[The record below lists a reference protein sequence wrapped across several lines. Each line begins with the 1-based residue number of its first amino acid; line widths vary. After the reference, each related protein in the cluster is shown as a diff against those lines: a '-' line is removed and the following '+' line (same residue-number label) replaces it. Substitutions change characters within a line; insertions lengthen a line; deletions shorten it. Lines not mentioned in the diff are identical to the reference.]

1 MEWNKRLIHCL
12 TVVVIGLVLSN
23 GAPRGAYAADQSPRE
38 ILALPDLIK
47 EALARNPEIQAARQ
61 QWEAASKR
69 VTQARSLDDP
79 TLQVQWWN
87 FPEGFNLGQAEN
99 TIIGLSQ
106 KFPFPGKL
114 ALKGEVASRSADMTE
129 QALRAKER
137 DLIARL
143 KQAYY
148 DLYLAHKAIQ
158 IHHEQIDLLKQ
169 FFEIANAKF
178 RTGKGSQVDVL
189 KAQVELST
197 LYQQLPVLEQRRDT
211 AGAKLNTLLDRDPRF
226 PLEVPQGPRD
236 GRFDKDLEDLYQ
248 IAVNA
253 RPELK
258 AGGLAVQRN
267 ERSRALALREYLPD
281 LNVAFQRFQNF
292 QARDGFGAVV
302 SINMPFAFWTKPKYD
317 AAVQEASAAVAAA
330 RADLHTAEN
339 LTRFQIRDLLAKV
352 RANWEVAVLYRTT
365 VLPQAEQGVEAARAG
380 YRAGKTGFLD
390 LIETERALRGFQ
402 LEYYRALVEREQR
415 LAELEQAV
423 GTDLGTSS

>member
-1 MEWNKRLIHCL
+1 MDWNPRLCCL
-12 TVVVIGLVLSN
+12 TVVVGLALSS
-23 GAPRGAYAADQSPRE
+23 GAPNVAHSADPPPRGT
-38 ILALPDLIK
+38 LALPELIQ
-47 EALARNPEIQAARQ
+47 EALAKNPEIQAARK
-61 QWEAASKR
+61 QWEASASR
-69 VTQARSLDDP
+69 IAQARSLDDP

-129 QALRAKER
+129 QALHAKER

-148 DLYLAHKAIQ
+148 DLFLAHKAIQ

-189 KAQVELST
+189 KAQVELSS
-197 LYQQLPVLEQRRDT
+197 LHQHLPALEQRRDT
-211 AGAKLNTLLDRDPRF
+211 AQAKLNTLLDRDPRF
-226 PLEVPQGPRD
+226 PLEPPQVPRD
-236 GRFDKDLEDLYQ
+236 QRFDKDLEELYQ

-258 AGGLAVQRN
+258 AGELFVQRN
-267 ERSRALALREYLPD
+267 ERARALAQREFYPD
-281 LNVAFQRFQNF
+281 VNVAFQRFQNF
-292 QARDGFGAVV
+292 QAPDGFGAVV

-330 RADLHTAEN
+330 RADLRTAEN

-380 YRAGKTGFLD
+380 YRTGKTGFLD

-415 LAELEQAV
+415 LADLEQVV
-423 GTDLGTSS
+423 GADLRESL

>member
-1 MEWNKRLIHCL
+1 MRWNPVHQCL
-12 TVVVIGLVLSN
+12 TMAVVGVLCVGGLS
-23 GAPRGAYAADQSPRE
+23 GRAAADERIQPATLGLSG
-38 ILALPDLIK
+38 LIQ
-47 EALARNPEIQAARQ
+47 EVLARNPERQAARQ

-69 VTQARSLDDP
+69 VPQARSLEDP
-79 TLQVQWWN
+79 TLSVQWWN
-87 FPEGFNLGQAEN
+87 APESFNLGRAEN

-114 ALKGEVASRSADMTE
+114 TLKEEVANRSAHITE

-137 DLIARL
+137 DLIARV

-148 DLYLAHKAIQ
+148 DLFLAHKAIH

-169 FFEIANAKF
+169 FLEIAIAKF

-197 LYQQLPVLEQRRDT
+197 LYQRLPVLEQQRDT
-211 AGAKLNTLLDRDPRF
+211 AQAKVNTLLDRDPRF
-226 PLEVPQGPRD
+226 PLGSPQVPRD
-236 GRFDKDLEDLYQ
+236 QRFDKELEELYQ
-248 IAVNA
+248 TAVTA

-258 AGGLAVQRN
+258 AGELAVQRN
-267 ERSRALALREYLPD
+267 EGVRALAQRQYYPD
-281 LNVAFQRFQNF
+281 LHLAFQRFQNF
-292 QARDGFGAVV
+292 NANDGFGAVV
-302 SINMPFAFWTKPKYD
+302 SINMPFAFWTRPKYD

-352 RANWEVAVLYRTT
+352 RASWEVAVLYRTT

-380 YRAGKTGFLD
+380 YRTGRTSFLD
-390 LIETERALRGFQ
+390 L
-402 LEYYRALVEREQR
+402 
-415 LAELEQAV
+415 
-423 GTDLGTSS
+423 

>member
-1 MEWNKRLIHCL
+1 MMKWTARLLCV
-12 TVVVIGLVLSN
+12 TTMTASVVFASVTF
-23 GAPRGAYAADQSPRE
+23 AEDQ
-38 ILALPDLIK
+38 LALKTLNLSGLIT

-69 VTQARSLDDP
+69 VPQARSLEDP
-79 TLQVQWWN
+79 TLSVQWWN
-87 FPEGFNLGQAEN
+87 APESFNLGRAEN

-114 ALKGEVASRSADMTE
+114 ALKEEVANRSAHMTE

-137 DLIARL
+137 DLIGRV

-148 DLYLAHKAIQ
+148 DLFLAHKAIQ

-169 FFEIANAKF
+169 FLEIAVAKF

-197 LYQQLPVLEQRRDT
+197 LYQRLPVLEQQRDT
-211 AGAKLNTLLDRDPRF
+211 AQAKVNTLVDRDPRF
-226 PLEVPQGPRD
+226 PLGPPQEPRD
-236 GRFDKDLEDLYQ
+236 QRFDKELEELYQ
-248 IAVNA
+248 TAVTA

-258 AGGLAVQRN
+258 AGELAVQRN
-267 ERSRALALREYLPD
+267 EGARALAQRQYYPD
-281 LNVAFQRFQNF
+281 LHLAFQRFQNF
-292 QARDGFGAVV
+292 NANDGFGAVV
-302 SINMPFAFWTKPKYD
+302 SVNVPFAFWTKPKYD

-330 RADLHTAEN
+330 RADLHTVEN

-352 RANWEVAVLYRTT
+352 RASWEVAVLYRTT

-380 YRAGKTGFLD
+380 YRTGRTSFLD
-390 LIETERALRGFQ
+390 LIDADRALREFQ
-402 LEYYRALVEREQR
+402 LAYWRALVDRESR
-415 LAELEQAV
+415 VAELEQVV
-423 GTDLGTSS
+423 GTEL

>member
-1 MEWNKRLIHCL
+1 MDWNPRLCCL
-12 TVVVIGLVLSN
+12 IVVVGLALSS
-23 GAPRGAYAADQSPRE
+23 GAPHGAYAADQSPQGT
-38 ILALPDLIK
+38 LALPELIQ
-47 EALARNPEIQAARQ
+47 EALAKNPEIQAARK
-61 QWEAASKR
+61 QWEASASR
-69 VTQARSLDDP
+69 IAQARSLDDP

-114 ALKGEVASRSADMTE
+114 ALKGEVAGRSADMTE

-148 DLYLAHKAIQ
+148 DLFLAHKAIQ

-189 KAQVELST
+189 KAQVELSS
-197 LYQQLPVLEQRRDT
+197 LHQHLPALEQHRDT

-226 PLEVPQGPRD
+226 PLEPPQAPHD
-236 GRFDKDLEDLYQ
+236 QRFDKDLEELFQ
-248 IAVNA
+248 IAVTA

-258 AGGLAVQRN
+258 AGELAIQRN
-267 ERSRALALREYLPD
+267 ERSRALAFREYLPD
-281 LNVAFQRFQNF
+281 LNVGFQRFQNF

-380 YRAGKTGFLD
+380 YRTGKTGFLD

-415 LAELEQAV
+415 LADLEQVV
-423 GTDLGTSS
+423 GTDLRESL

>member
-1 MEWNKRLIHCL
+1 MKRNPRLCCL
-12 TVVVIGLVLSN
+12 TIALAGLVLSS
-23 GAPRGAYAADQSPRE
+23 GAPNDAHGAD
-38 ILALPDLIK
+38 LPDQRTLTLPELIQ
-47 EALARNPEIQAARQ
+47 EALAKNPEIQAARK
-61 QWEAASKR
+61 QWEASASR
-69 VTQARSLDDP
+69 IAQARSLDDP

-87 FPEGFNLGQAEN
+87 APESFNLGRSQN

-114 ALKGEVASRSADMTE
+114 SLKEEVANRSAEITE

-137 DLIARL
+137 DLTARV
-143 KQAYY
+143 KQTYY
-148 DLYLAHKAIQ
+148 DLFLAHKAIQ
-158 IHHEQIDLLKQ
+158 IHHEQVDLLKQ
-169 FFEIANAKF
+169 FFEIANARF
-178 RTGKGSQVDVL
+178 RAGKGSQVDVL

-211 AGAKLNTLLDRDPRF
+211 AQAKLNTLLDRDPRF
-226 PLEVPQGPRD
+226 PLEPPQQPRE
-236 GRFDKDLEDLYQ
+236 GRFDKDLEELFQ
-248 IAVNA
+248 IAVTA

-258 AGGLAVQRN
+258 AGELAIQRN
-267 ERSRALALREYLPD
+267 ERSRALAFREYLPD
-281 LNVAFQRFQNF
+281 LNVGFQRFQNF

-365 VLPQAEQGVEAARAG
+365 VLPQAKQGVEAARAG
-380 YRAGKTGFLD
+380 YRTGKTGFLD

-415 LAELEQAV
+415 LADLEQVV
-423 GTDLGTSS
+423 GADLRESL

>member
-1 MEWNKRLIHCL
+1 MRWNPVHQCL
-12 TVVVIGLVLSN
+12 TMAVVGVLCVGGLS
-23 GAPRGAYAADQSPRE
+23 GRAAADERIQPATLGLSG
-38 ILALPDLIK
+38 LIQ
-47 EALARNPEIQAARQ
+47 EVLARNPERQAARQ

-69 VTQARSLDDP
+69 VPQARSLEDP
-79 TLQVQWWN
+79 TLSVQWWN
-87 FPEGFNLGQAEN
+87 APESFNLGRAEN

-114 ALKGEVASRSADMTE
+114 TLKEEVANRSAHITE

-137 DLIARL
+137 DLIARV

-148 DLYLAHKAIQ
+148 DLFLAHKAIH

-169 FFEIANAKF
+169 FLEIAIAKF

-197 LYQQLPVLEQRRDT
+197 LYQRLPVLEQQRDT
-211 AGAKLNTLLDRDPRF
+211 AQAKVNTLLDRDPRF
-226 PLEVPQGPRD
+226 PLGSPQVPRD
-236 GRFDKDLEDLYQ
+236 QRFDKELEELYQ
-248 IAVNA
+248 TAVTA

-258 AGGLAVQRN
+258 AGELAVQRN
-267 ERSRALALREYLPD
+267 EGVRALAQRQYYPD
-281 LNVAFQRFQNF
+281 LHLAFQRFQNF
-292 QARDGFGAVV
+292 NANDGFGAVV
-302 SINMPFAFWTKPKYD
+302 SINMPFAFWTRPKYD

-352 RANWEVAVLYRTT
+352 RASWEVAVLYRTT

-380 YRAGKTGFLD
+380 YRTGRTSFLD
-390 LIETERALRGFQ
+390 LIDADRALREFQ
-402 LEYYRALVEREQR
+402 LAYWQALADRESR
-415 LAELEQAV
+415 VAELEQVV
-423 GTDLGTSS
+423 GKEL

>member
-1 MEWNKRLIHCL
+1 MNMNTNMKWKVRPLCL
-12 TVVVIGLVLSN
+12 TVMLGGLVLLS
-23 GAPRGAYAADQSPRE
+23 GAPHAAYGADQSSRGTS
-38 ILALPDLIK
+38 ALPELIQ

-87 FPEGFNLGQAEN
+87 FPESFNLGQAEN

-143 KQAYY
+143 KQVYY
-148 DLYLAHKAIQ
+148 DLFLAHKAIQ
-158 IHHEQIDLLKQ
+158 IHHEQIHLLKQ

-189 KAQVELST
+189 KAQVELSS
-197 LYQQLPVLEQRRDT
+197 LHQHLPALEQRRDT
-211 AGAKLNTLLDRDPRF
+211 AQAKLNTLLDRDPRF
-226 PLEVPQGPRD
+226 PLEPPQAPHD
-236 GRFDKDLEDLYQ
+236 QRFDKDLEELFQ
-248 IAVNA
+248 IAVTA

-258 AGGLAVQRN
+258 AGELAVQRN
-267 ERSRALALREYLPD
+267 ERTRALAQRQYYPD
-281 LNVAFQRFQNF
+281 FHLAFQRFQNF
-292 QARDGFGAVV
+292 NANDGFGAVV

-330 RADLHTAEN
+330 RAN
-339 LTRFQIRDLLAKV
+339 
-352 RANWEVAVLYRTT
+352 
-365 VLPQAEQGVEAARAG
+365 RAG
-380 YRAGKTGFLD
+380 GSLSRRKPAAVAGRA
-390 LIETERALRGFQ
+390 
-402 LEYYRALVEREQR
+402 
-415 LAELEQAV
+415 
-423 GTDLGTSS
+423 